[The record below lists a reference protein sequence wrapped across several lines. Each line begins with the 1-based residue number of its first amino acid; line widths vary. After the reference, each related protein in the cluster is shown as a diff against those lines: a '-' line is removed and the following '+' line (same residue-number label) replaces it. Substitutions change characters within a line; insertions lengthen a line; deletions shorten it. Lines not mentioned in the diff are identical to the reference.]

1 MEMEL
6 KIAELAKEYKENRDA
21 FMRVLPKT
29 RKKIRAFEKY
39 LFESRLSKSNI
50 IASEKKYFDFCDFCK
65 EIMFFRCYDF
75 NLAWEFAIACK
86 CERTRENEQSKMRDR
101 IKRAK
106 KYEKDLNDAEKLQRL
121 F

>member
-6 KIAELAKEYKENRDA
+6 KIVEIAKEYKENRDA
-21 FMRVLPKT
+21 FMRVRPKT
-29 RKKIRAFEKY
+29 RKKIHAFEKY

-75 NLAWEFAIACK
+75 NFSLGVHYPL
-86 CERTRENEQSKMRDR
+86 SMRKS
-101 IKRAK
+101 IKR
-106 KYEKDLNDAEKLQRL
+106 
-121 F
+121 